1 MALGTAPAQGDGF
14 TATLKRAPRQIAVGV
29 VLVLAT
35 VAVGVLTETRGV
47 ERYTALDRSAET
59 VISVGADRIDPS
71 HEGALVHVRGGV
83 QSTQELVDETF
94 GVKVAALRLV
104 RHVEVYAW
112 EETKR
117 EEKRKNDKGEE
128 ETVTT
133 YSYTKRFQATP
144 ADSSRFKEAES
155 HKNPEKAA
163 FTDQDF
169 TAKDARL
176 GAFVLPSEALGKLT
190 KLEPVRVSQDML
202 ARSPHATKLRE
213 LEGAAFYGAE
223 VQNPQVGDL
232 RISYQMVRPQPV
244 SVVAKQSGGTFVA
257 YEPTPGV
264 EPVFLVQA
272 GEVESKS
279 MFATAKDD
287 TPMSS
292 WLFRALGVLLGAVAF
307 ALVLLPFSERRP
319 LLPGFAKAPRVSG
332 VLVGLGLGVA
342 AYAATMGG
350 TWVSVRPAF
359 AVPLF
364 IVSLVSVVLS
374 AMGAVRARKA

>member
-1 MALGTAPAQGDGF
+1 MALGTAPAQNDGF
-14 TATLKRAPRQIAVGV
+14 AATFKRAPRQIAVGV
-29 VLVLAT
+29 VLALAT
-35 VAVGVLTETRGV
+35 VALGVLTEMRGV

-71 HEGALVHVRGGV
+71 HEGTLVHVKGGV

-104 RHVEVYAW
+104 RHVEIYAW

-144 ADSSRFKEAES
+144 ADSSRFKESES

-163 FTDQDF
+163 FSDQDF

-213 LEGAAFYGAE
+213 LEGAAFYGNE

-244 SVVAKQSGGTFVA
+244 SIVAKQSGGTFLA

-272 GEVESKS
+272 GEVESKA

-292 WLFRALGVLLGAVAF
+292 WLFRGLGLVLGAVAF

-332 VLVGLGLGVA
+332 VLVGTGLGFA
-342 AYAATMGG
+342 LYAATMGG
-350 TWVSVRPAF
+350 TWVAMRPAF

-364 IVSLVSVVLS
+364 VVSLVTVVLTV
-374 AMGAVRARKA
+374 MGIVRARRA